1 MKKLILFFALAFLSI
16 NAQTMLPHMEK
27 QTPEFKEYLIEHTI
41 FTIWE
46 TVSNHTGSFEGEGTK
61 INENFFE
68 FDGNGN
74 LLKAVYKASQAQIV
88 SVDSFVYDQ
97 KFILRSV
104 ISYDHVNEF
113 AEQPGIKTIR
123 ELSYDKAGRL
133 SKIKIHTL
141 SGNKKEDMGSYEY
154 EYNPDGT
161 IKKVSD
167 KTKNNI
173 YGEAM
178 PQTDYFYDNGKL
190 IKEESAVRIAEHE
203 YDSYGMIV
211 KTVESLEGGD
221 GSTTEYFYDEE
232 GKLERK
238 TFKGLMTSGTSVY
251 IYDFEGKLKAVQ
263 DSFILS
269 QGAEPSLTL
278 TEYYYNFQM
287 E

>member
-1 MKKLILFFALAFLSI
+1 MKKLILFFALTFLSL

-46 TVSNHTGSFEGEGTK
+46 TVANHTGSFESEGNK

-74 LLKAVYKASQAQIV
+74 LLKAVYRASQAQIV
-88 SVDSFVYDQ
+88 SVDSFVYDK

-104 ISYDHVNEF
+104 ISYDLVNEF
-113 AEQPGIKTIR
+113 AEDPGIKTIR
-123 ELSYDKAGRL
+123 ELSYDKEGRL

-141 SGNKKEDMGSYEY
+141 SGSKKEDMGSYDY

-178 PQTDYFYDNGKL
+178 PQTDYFYKNGKL

-203 YDSYGMIV
+203 YDSFGMIV

-221 GSTTEYFYDEE
+221 GSTTEYFYDED
-232 GKLERK
+232 GYLVKK

-251 IYDFEGKLKAVQ
+251 IYDFEGKLKTVQ
-263 DSFILS
+263 DSFIFS
-269 QGAEPSLTL
+269 PGDAPSLTQ
-278 TEYYYNFQM
+278 TEYFYNF
-287 E
+287 ELE